1 MLSLAALTPLAYHL
15 AGPKPTQGRANAVK
29 MAAAVDTKRGVAL
42 DMYRNIGI
50 MAHIDAGKTTTTERI
65 LFYTGKTYKIGE
77 VHDGGATMDWME
89 QEQERGITITSAAT
103 TCYWDP
109 AETGCGATV
118 MPGEHRINIIDT
130 PGHVD
135 FTLEVERSLRVLDG
149 AVAVFDGVAGVEPQS
164 ETVWRQA
171 DKYNVPRMCFLNKMD
186 RTGANFYFC
195 VDTIIELL
203 GATPAVLQIP
213 IGTEMDFKGVID
225 LVQMKAIVWNDESLG
240 AKFDVTDIPADYLE
254 KAQEWRGKLLEV
266 VVEQD
271 DDVMMAYLE
280 GEEPSIEDLKK
291 CIRKGTLGNAFVP
304 VLTGTAFKNKGVQPL
319 LDAVIDYMPAPTDV
333 DAIGG
338 TLLDGETKTSR
349 PSSDDEPMSALAFKI
364 MTDPFVGSLTFARM
378 YSGVLNKG
386 DSVLNSVK
394 NKKERIGRMLEMNA
408 NDRTDIDQ
416 ARAGDIIALVGCKD
430 TTTGETLCDPEN
442 PVILEKMDFPEPVI
456 KVSVEPKTKADQ
468 EKMTMALVKL
478 AAEDPSFR
486 FSRDEDSGQT
496 VIEGMGELHLEIICD
511 RMKREFN
518 VECTIGP
525 PQVAYREAITKEA
538 TIDYTHKK
546 QSGGSGQ
553 FAKIQVRFEPLTGDE
568 TGFQFEQAIKGGSVP
583 KEYIPGVS
591 KGLESI
597 MGAGILA
604 GFPVIGVKA
613 TLTDGA
619 YHDVDSSVMAFEIA
633 GRQAARQ
640 GLRAAGAKLM
650 EPMMKVDVTTPEE
663 HMGDV
668 IGDVNSRRGMVIEL
682 AERGNMKVV
691 RAKVPLANMFQYVS
705 SLRSMSKGRASY
717 SMELE
722 NYEVVP
728 PNVEKEIMSKYKG
741 NTGDDEDE

>member
-1 MLSLAALTPLAYHL
+1 M
-15 AGPKPTQGRANAVK
+15 G
-29 MAAAVDTKRGVAL
+29 
-42 DMYRNIGI
+42 
-50 MAHIDAGKTTTTERI
+50 
-65 LFYTGKTYKIGE
+65 
-77 VHDGGATMDWME
+77 
-89 QEQERGITITSAAT
+89 
-103 TCYWDP
+103 
-109 AETGCGATV
+109 
-118 MPGEHRINIIDT
+118 
-130 PGHVD
+130 
-135 FTLEVERSLRVLDG
+135 
-149 AVAVFDGVAGVEPQS
+149 
-164 ETVWRQA
+164 
-171 DKYNVPRMCFLNKMD
+171 
-186 RTGANFYFC
+186 
-195 VDTIIELL
+195 
-203 GATPAVLQIP
+203 
-213 IGTEMDFKGVID
+213 
-225 LVQMKAIVWNDESLG
+225 
-240 AKFDVTDIPADYLE
+240 
-254 KAQEWRGKLLEV
+254 
-266 VVEQD
+266 
-271 DDVMMAYLE
+271 
-280 GEEPSIEDLKK
+280 
-291 CIRKGTLGNAFVP
+291 GNAFVP

-338 TLLDGETKTSR
+338 MLMDGETKTSR

-496 VIEGMGELHLEIICD
+496 VIECMGELHLEIICD

-525 PQVAYREAITKEA
+525 PQVAYREAITKSA

-553 FAKIQVRFEPLTGDE
+553 FAKIQVKFEPLE
-568 TGFQFEQAIKGGSVP
+568 TEEGAASFEFAQEIKGGSVP

-597 MGAGILA
+597 
-604 GFPVIGVKA
+604 
-613 TLTDGA
+613 
-619 YHDVDSSVMAFEIA
+619 VMAFEIA

-663 HMGDV
+663 HMGDI

-705 SLRSMSKGRASY
+705 SLRSMSKGRASC

-722 NYEVVP
+722 DYEPVP